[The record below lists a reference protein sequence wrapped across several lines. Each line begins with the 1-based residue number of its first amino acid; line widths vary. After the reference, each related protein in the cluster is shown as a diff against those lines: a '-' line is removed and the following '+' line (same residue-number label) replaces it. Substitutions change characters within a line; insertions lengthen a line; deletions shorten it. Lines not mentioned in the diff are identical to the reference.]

1 MRHIAINAGAEGS
14 IVVAKVKDMKQ
25 DEGFNAA
32 TETYEDLVKA
42 GVIDPAK
49 VVRSALQ
56 NAASIAS
63 LLLTTE
69 ALISEIPE
77 MQRDA
82 NPAHSGA
89 GGDMGAM
96 Y

>member
-1 MRHIAINAGAEGS
+1 MRHIATNAGAEGS
-14 IVVAKVKDMKQ
+14 IVVAKVKEMKQ

-69 ALISEIPE
+69 ALISEIPAAE
-77 MQRDA
+77 SA
-82 NPAHSGA
+82 TPSASG
-89 GGDMGAM
+89 GGGGGMGGM